1 MPLSN
6 VPFMPRDGTITIQ
19 DNTGTPLTLTV
30 SFEDGDFAFDELAEG
45 YAETVVL
52 KDRGVP
58 YTMRKSDG
66 QTPSFTFTAHA
77 TDFTD
82 ATEKTLMDACL
93 KKGAFA
99 AGVSTLGATADVWTL
114 SVKFLADTSAIGG
127 AADSVQFK
135 KCRLSC
141 SFSEGTPGKFSL
153 KGQILIASD
162 TDVVWA

>member
-19 DNTGTPLTLTV
+19 DNTGTPITLTV
-30 SFEDGDFAFDELAEG
+30 AFEDGDFAFDELQEG
-45 YAETVVL
+45 YADTIVL

-58 YTMRKSDG
+58 YGMRKSEG
-66 QTPSFTFTAHA
+66 QVPAFTFSAHA

-82 ATEKTLMDACL
+82 ATEKTLMDVCL

-99 AGVSTLGATADVWTL
+99 AAVSTLGATADVWAV
-114 SVKFLADTSAIGG
+114 SVKFVADTSAIGG
-127 AADSVQFK
+127 GADSVQFK

-153 KGQILIASD
+153 KGQVLITTDS
-162 TDVVWA
+162 DVVWI